1 MTEYR
6 LPELGE
12 GVYEAELVE
21 WRVKPGDAV
30 KRGETLAEVLTD
42 KATMEL
48 PAPFA
53 GVIDSLDARPGDSV
67 HVGNA
72 ILTYTAPQRD
82 GAESHALGPG
92 AQALESQP
100 AAPTETPQRASAAAT
115 EPPVAPSPDAVKAAP
130 SVRRKARDLEVD
142 LTQVRGTGPGG
153 RVLHGDVERYARGEQ
168 RPATAAEP
176 LEEAA
181 RYGTAGARIPFRG
194 LRRRI
199 AERMVLSKQTIPH
212 YGYVDECNV
221 SELVRLRSSLKE
233 TLARQGVK
241 LTYLPFFVKA
251 VVGALKEV
259 PIVNASLDE
268 EAGQIVLH
276 DRYHIGVA
284 VATAGGLLVPVVRD
298 ADRKD
303 VPEIAREIER
313 ISDDAR
319 LGKAKLEDLRGS
331 TFSVTSIGGIG
342 GLISSPVINPP
353 EVGILGIGKVV
364 RRPVYDQSDH
374 LYPAEMVYLSFSF
387 DHRVLD
393 GDAGA
398 TFGNAVIRR
407 LENPAALL
415 VE

>member
-1 MTEYR
+1 VTEYR

-48 PAPFA
+48 PSPFS
-53 GVIDSLDARPGDSV
+53 GVIESLDAEPGDQV

-72 ILTYTAPQRD
+72 ILSYTPHQRD
-82 GAESHALGPG
+82 GAGKHAAEP
-92 AQALESQP
+92 SKVK
-100 AAPTETPQRASAAAT
+100 AAPPPEKSQGEAAT
-115 EPPVAPSPDAVKAAP
+115 EVIPPLAPAPHAVKAAP
-130 SVRRKARDLEVD
+130 SVRRKARDLGVD
-142 LTQVRGTGPGG
+142 LARVTGSGPGG
-153 RVLHGDVERYARGEQ
+153 RVLHGDVEQFARGGR
-168 RPATAAEP
+168 RPAAPVESGETSAQFGSP
-176 LEEAA
+176 
-181 RYGTAGARIPFRG
+181 GQRIKFLG

-199 AERMVLSKQTIPH
+199 AERMVQSKQTIPH
-212 YGYVDECNV
+212 YGYVDECHV
-221 SELVRLRSSLKE
+221 TELVRLRGSLKE
-233 TLARQGVK
+233 TLAGQGVK

-251 VVGALKEV
+251 VVGALKDV

-268 EAGQIVLH
+268 EAGEIVLH

-284 VATAGGLLVPVVRD
+284 VATPGGLIVPVIRD
-298 ADRKD
+298 ADKKD

-313 ISDDAR
+313 VSEDAR
-319 LGKAKLEDLRGS
+319 LGRSQLEDLRGS
-331 TFSVTSIGGIG
+331 TFSITSIGGIG
-342 GLISSPVINPP
+342 GLFSSPVINPP
-353 EVGILGIGKVV
+353 EVGILGIGKIV

-374 LYPAEMVYLSFSF
+374 LIPAEMVYLSFSF